1 MPGPPDASARTVDDE
16 ALVSAK
22 LRAPDVRPSLVAR
35 PGLLARVDPTPTARL
50 TLVVAPAGWGKTT
63 LLLEWRALAGTPTAW
78 LALERADNDP
88 VRFWTYVVHALRG
101 VAPGVGAGAL
111 AALKTGRGRV
121 PDRVLPGLLEELAA
135 LPAQV
140 ALVLDDLHE
149 ITSPE
154 VHDGLRFVVEHQ
166 PPTLH
171 LLVTTRADPPLP
183 LGRLRARG
191 NVVEVR
197 ADQLRFS
204 AEEARELLTG
214 ILDLDLTPEDVAR
227 LHARTEGWAAGLY
240 LAALSI
246 QGQPD
251 PAAFVAAFAGD
262 DRHVVDY
269 LGAEVLDAQDPDVR
283 EFLLLTS
290 VLERLSGPLC
300 NAVTGRD
307 DSDALLERIERSN
320 LFLVPLDTRRRWF
333 RYHHLFGELLR
344 DQLERTRPALVR
356 ELHARAADWYAAAG
370 EAPEAISH
378 ALAAG
383 RADEGMALIERHWN
397 AYFNLGRVATVSA
410 WLDGLP
416 SDEVRARPALCV
428 PRAWVALDLG
438 RLDDAGGWI
447 SCAEEVLARHPPI
460 HRPDP
465 VEADV
470 AVLRTVHCYKVGD
483 LARAEEAARSVTA
496 LDPGGAAFRRTVAC
510 VIRGAA
516 EQWSGAPDRGAPAL
530 EEALRLAE
538 DASNLL
544 ATSYSV
550 GFLALAAADAGD
562 LERAEALAGRA
573 AALAAEHGFDEHFV
587 TMIGRMAAA
596 RVDLERG
603 RLAEAEVEAEGAVR
617 AGRHGAGRVELA
629 AALLRLAEIR
639 AARGG
644 AGDGDALV
652 GEAAALVAACPDPGL
667 VAEELARARGAA
679 VRGRRE
685 RPEAGDELTEREA
698 AVLRLLATRLSLREV
713 ADALFVSQN
722 TVKTHARGIYRKLGV
737 ASRAEAVARARRL
750 GLLAEAADAAGRA
763 GAGS

>member
-300 NAVTGRD
+300 NAVTAGTTRTPCWSGSSARTCSSSPSTRGGAGSATTTSSASSCATSSSGPGPPWSGSCTPARRTGTRPPARPPRRSRTPSPRAGPTRAWPSSSGTGTPTSIWD
-307 DSDALLERIERSN
+307 GWPRSATGLMDSPPTRCAPVPRSACPG
-320 LFLVPLDTRRRWF
+320 LGPASTWAAGRRR
-333 RYHHLFGELLR
+333 RV
-344 DQLERTRPALVR
+344 DLVR
-356 ELHARAADWYAAAG
+356 GGGAGAPPADPPPGPGRGRRRRAADG
-370 EAPEAISH
+370 P
-378 ALAAG
+378 LLQG
-383 RADEGMALIERHWN
+383 RGPGPRRG
-397 AYFNLGRVATVSA
+397 GRTKR
-410 WLDGLP
+410 D
-416 SDEVRARPALCV
+416 RARPRRRRLPAHGGLCD
-428 PRAWVALDLG
+428 PRRG
-438 RLDDAGGWI
+438 RAV
-447 SCAEEVLARHPPI
+447 VL
-460 HRPDP
+460 
-465 VEADV
+465 
-470 AVLRTVHCYKVGD
+470 
-483 LARAEEAARSVTA
+483 
-496 LDPGGAAFRRTVAC
+496 
-510 VIRGAA
+510 
-516 EQWSGAPDRGAPAL
+516 SGAPARGTPAL

-562 LERAEALAGRA
+562 PE
-573 AALAAEHGFDEHFV
+573 
-587 TMIGRMAAA
+587 
-596 RVDLERG
+596 
-603 RLAEAEVEAEGAVR
+603 R
-617 AGRHGAGRVELA
+617 AGRSPGARW
-629 AALLRLAEIR
+629 
-639 AARGG
+639 
-644 AGDGDALV
+644 
-652 GEAAALVAACPDPGL
+652 PWP
-667 VAEELARARGAA
+667 
-679 VRGRRE
+679 
-685 RPEAGDELTEREA
+685 PST
-698 AVLRLLATRLSLREV
+698 
-713 ADALFVSQN
+713 
-722 TVKTHARGIYRKLGV
+722 
-737 ASRAEAVARARRL
+737 AST
-750 GLLAEAADAAGRA
+750 
-763 GAGS
+763 STSSP